1 MTQSAYKRRF
11 GDRKDGRLIR
21 SFPAYNKFTPFF
33 MRRRSD
39 AHIYFSDSVEITDI
53 DRWLRQ
59 QRAEGY
65 KGMGMLHLIVAA
77 YVRTVACRPALNRFV
92 SGQRIYAHN
101 DITVIMTVK
110 KAMSDDAEETSIKV
124 HFDPSDTVYDVY
136 HKINKQVDEVKA
148 NAEENGTDKFA
159 EFFSHFPRFLV
170 NFAVDIIRFLDYFGW
185 ISNGLLEISP
195 FHGSMIITDLG
206 SIGIPPVSHHIYDFG
221 NLPLFI
227 AFGAKRH
234 GVEMDDF
241 GRPIEKKYIDYRT
254 TLDERICDGF
264 YLAGCFKYM
273 KYYMKNP
280 KLLETPPDQVIQ
292 DIY

>member
-1 MTQSAYKRRF
+1 MAQSAYKRRF

-33 MRRRSD
+33 MRQRND
-39 AHIYFSDSVEITDI
+39 AHIFFSDSVEITEI

-59 QRAEGY
+59 QRAAGY
-65 KGMGMLHLIVAA
+65 KGMGMLHLMVAA
-77 YVRTVACRPALNRFV
+77 YVRTVAYRPALNRFV
-92 SGQRIYAHN
+92 SGQRVYAHD
-101 DITVIMTVK
+101 DIAVIMTVK
-110 KAMSDDAEETSIKV
+110 KAMSDDAEETSVKV
-124 HFDPSDTVYDVY
+124 HFSPSDTVYDVY
-136 HKINKQVDEVKA
+136 HKINAQVDEVKA

-159 EFFSHFPRFLV
+159 DFFSHFPRFIV
-170 NFAVDIIRFLDYFGW
+170 NFAVDILKFLDYFGW
-185 ISNGLLEISP
+185 LSKYLLEISP

-206 SIGIPPVSHHIYDFG
+206 SIGIPPVSHHIYNFG

-241 GRPIEKKYIDYRT
+241 GRPVEKKYIDYRV

-264 YLAGCFKYM
+264 YLSGCFKYM

-280 KLLETPPDQVIQ
+280 TLLETPPDQVIQ

>member
-1 MTQSAYKRRF
+1 MAQSAYKRRF

-21 SFPAYNKFTPFF
+21 SFPAYNKFAPFF

-39 AHIYFSDSVEITDI
+39 AHIYFSDSIEITDI

-59 QRAEGY
+59 QRAGGC

-77 YVRTVACRPALNRFV
+77 YVRTVAYRPALNRFV
-92 SGQRIYAHN
+92 SGQRVYAHN
-101 DITVIMTVK
+101 DIAVIMTVK
-110 KAMSDDAEETSIKV
+110 KAMSDEAEETSIKV

-136 HKINKQVDEVKA
+136 RKINEQVDEVKA

-170 NFAVDIIRFLDYFGW
+170 NLAVDILKFFDYFGW
-185 ISNGLLEISP
+185 LSRYFLEISP

-241 GRPIEKKYIDYRT
+241 GRPVEKKYIDYRA

-280 KLLETPPDQVIQ
+280 ELLETPPDQVIQ

>member
-1 MTQSAYKRRF
+1 MAQSAYKRRF

-33 MRRRSD
+33 MRQRND
-39 AHIYFSDSVEITDI
+39 AHIFFSDSVEITEI

-59 QRAEGY
+59 QRAAGY
-65 KGMGMLHLIVAA
+65 KGMGMLHLMVAA
-77 YVRTVACRPALNRFV
+77 YVRTVAYRPALNRFV
-92 SGQRIYAHN
+92 SGQRVYAHD
-101 DITVIMTVK
+101 DIAVIMTVK
-110 KAMSDDAEETSIKV
+110 KAMSDDAEETSVKV
-124 HFDPSDTVYDVY
+124 HFSPSDTVYDVY
-136 HKINKQVDEVKA
+136 HKINAQVDEVKA

-159 EFFSHFPRFLV
+159 DFFSHFPRFIV
-170 NFAVDIIRFLDYFGW
+170 NFAVDILKFLDYFGW
-185 ISNGLLEISP
+185 LSKYLLEISP

-206 SIGIPPVSHHIYDFG
+206 SIGIPPVSHHIYNFG

-241 GRPIEKKYIDYRT
+241 GRPVEKKYIDYRV

-280 KLLETPPDQVIQ
+280 TLLETPPDQVIQ